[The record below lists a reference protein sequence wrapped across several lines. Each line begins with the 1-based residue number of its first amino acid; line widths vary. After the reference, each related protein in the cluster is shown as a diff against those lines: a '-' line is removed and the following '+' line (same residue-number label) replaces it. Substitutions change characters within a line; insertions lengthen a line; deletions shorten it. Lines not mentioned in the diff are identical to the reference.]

1 MRYLLFILLI
11 LPFHI
16 KGQVIQAN
24 PNGVSIIGDRVM
36 SGPSVILEA
45 KSTTR
50 GFLPPR
56 MTTTQRNAMTP
67 LEGLTIYNTTNKT
80 MEHYNGTYWVNESLD
95 TMCMVVAC
103 SDETSDLTV
112 ADAKVTF
119 RAPFKMKVVA
129 VRANVNAKPV
139 GSDIE
144 IDIRAGGT
152 TIFDTKP
159 RIDNDAFTSVGSTT
173 SVVLDAT
180 DSLIDDDEEIKID
193 VKIIGSSTA
202 GKGLKVH
209 IYYIKQY

>member
-95 TMCMVVAC
+95 TMCMIIAC
-103 SDETSDLTV
+103 SDETSDLTQGT
-112 ADAKVTF
+112 AKVTF
-119 RAPFKMKVVA
+119 RAPFKMKVTA
-129 VRANVNAKPV
+129 VRLNVNTSPAGAAVIVNIKEAGNTLFSVKPQV
-139 GSDIE
+139 DAGQLSSTSAPTFSDTDLADNAE
-144 IDIRAGGT
+144 MTIDI
-152 TIFDTKP
+152 DQ
-159 RIDNDAFTSVGSTT
+159 V
-173 SVVLDAT
+173 
-180 DSLIDDDEEIKID
+180 
-193 VKIIGSSTA
+193 GSSTA